1 MLAKMV
7 AMAILS
13 GEIRQN
19 KLRKPARWSG
29 GEEETMTTEEKL
41 IKNKLGLLELAEY
54 LKNVSEACR
63 IMGYSRDTFYR
74 VKKAYEE
81 GGIEAL
87 KEKSRRVPNIKNRV
101 SEEVE
106 QAVLGMALEEPA
118 FGQKRVSDE
127 LRRRGIFISPAGVR
141 CVWLRHNL
149 ETFKKRLQA
158 LEEHVAKTGAVL
170 TESQLKALEKAKEE
184 KMAWG
189 EIETEHVGYLG
200 AQDTFYVGTLKGV
213 GRIYQQTFIDTYSS
227 VGFAKL
233 YTSKAPINS
242 ADLLNDRVI
251 PFFDK
256 YGVAILR
263 VLTDRGTEFCGKPD
277 RHDYELFL
285 ALNDI
290 DHTKTK
296 AKNPQTNGICERFHK
311 TMLEEFYSVAFRKK
325 IYRSLEEL
333 QKDLDDWLVKY
344 NHRRPHQGKRCQ
356 GRTPMETFLENL
368 PLAKEKMLSKQNG
381 NCLAVAA

>member
-1 MLAKMV
+1 
-7 AMAILS
+7 
-13 GEIRQN
+13 
-19 KLRKPARWSG
+19 
-29 GEEETMTTEEKL
+29 MTTEEKL

-101 SEEVE
+101 SPEVE
-106 QAVLGMALEEPA
+106 QAVVDLALEEPSY
-118 FGQKRVSDE
+118 GQKKVSDE

-149 ETFKKRLQA
+149 ERFEKRLKA

-213 GRIYQQTFIDTYSS
+213 GRIYQQTFIDTYSA

-256 YGVAILR
+256 YGIPILR
-263 VLTDRGTEFCGKPD
+263 ILTDRGTEFCGKPD

-296 AKNPQTNGICERFHK
+296 AKNPQTNGICERFHR
-311 TMLEEFYSVAFRKK
+311 TILEEFYSVAFRKK
-325 IYRSLEEL
+325 IYHGLDEL
-333 QKDLDDWLVKY
+333 QRDLDEWMVKY

-368 PLAKEKMLSKQNG
+368 PLAKEKILGIQDRS
-381 NCLAVAA
+381 CLAVTA

>member
-1 MLAKMV
+1 MV

-13 GEIRQN
+13 EEIKQN
-19 KLRKPARWSG
+19 QTRR
-29 GEEETMTTEEKL
+29 EEETMTTEEKL

-101 SEEVE
+101 SQEIE
-106 QAVLGMALEEPA
+106 QAVLDMALEEPSY
-118 FGQKRVSDE
+118 GQKKVSDE

-149 ETFKKRLQA
+149 ETFKKRLKA

-242 ADLLNDRVI
+242 ADLLNDKVI

-256 YGVAILR
+256 YGIPILR
-263 VLTDRGTEFCGKPD
+263 ILTDRGTEFCGKPD

-296 AKNPQTNGICERFHK
+296 AKNPQTNGICERFHR
-311 TMLEEFYSVAFRKK
+311 TILEEFYSVAFRKK
-325 IYRSLEEL
+325 IYHSLDEL
-333 QKDLDDWLVKY
+333 QRDLDEWIVKY

-368 PLAKEKMLSKQNG
+368 PLAKDKILSKQNE
-381 NCLAVAA
+381 NCLAVAV